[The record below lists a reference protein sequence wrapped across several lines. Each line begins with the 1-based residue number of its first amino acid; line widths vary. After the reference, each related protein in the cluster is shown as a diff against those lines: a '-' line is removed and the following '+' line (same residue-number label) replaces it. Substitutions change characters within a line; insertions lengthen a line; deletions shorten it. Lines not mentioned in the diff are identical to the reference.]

1 MKTTNLLLIA
11 GAVFLGYKLAP
22 EEVKEQ
28 LTGDGGSTV
37 VSISENPVD
46 WSKLAGIIT
55 SPISEMPLPSMPEW
69 FTKPPDWLDKIPDI
83 TLPKLPDVIP
93 HIPSIEE
100 IIDKIK
106 FPAIPSIEEIIDKI
120 KFPAMPD
127 MPDIP
132 DIIVPK
138 VPDILKPSQPEAKYG
153 GFNTGNWFNNIGGEI
168 GNLLNNITTDIVGG
182 LNFLQNPYRYFG
194 IDFPG
199 GTSQSVVPSGERRNV
214 TEASLVPHTP
224 VFSGRAP
231 KYTAFMP
238 IEHPGIKGVSIV
250 GVLSGSPTPIGTL
263 TGSLPPAKAKPW
275 MFT

>member
-1 MKTTNLLLIA
+1 MSGDIKLKTTNLLLIA

-28 LTGDGGSTV
+28 LTGGGGSTV

-46 WSKLAGIIT
+46 WSKLSGIIT
-55 SPISEMPLPSMPEW
+55 APISEMPLPSMPEW
-69 FTKPPDWLDKIPDI
+69 FTKPPDWLDKVKDI

-106 FPAIPSIEEIIDKI
+106 FPAMPDMPDMPSIEEIIDKI

-127 MPDIP
+127 MPD
-132 DIIVPK
+132 DTTTGGFW
-138 VPDILKPSQPEAKYG
+138 DWLNNLKPKDPIGDWLSNLEPKDPIGDWLSNLKPKDPIGDWLSDVVPRPEAS
-153 GFNTGNWFNNIGGEI
+153 
-168 GNLLNNITTDIVGG
+168 
-182 LNFLQNPYRYFG
+182 FG
-194 IDFPG
+194 RGAPII
-199 GTSQSVVPSGERRNV
+199 
-214 TEASLVPHTP
+214 TEAALVPHTP

-238 IEHPGIKGVSIV
+238 MEHPGIKGVSIV